1 MMKRKLVMCLLM
13 IVVAMQASAQSESGR
28 VSFVPQVGGTYSNI
42 NLHTCKAS
50 FAAGV
55 GADWQLTD
63 KFFLSSGVF
72 YNSLAYGIGE
82 GHNDSYSVGR
92 VGVPVMAGY
101 YLFGGLAVK
110 AGLEA
115 DFKVNEGDKAE
126 MQSTVVSVPV
136 GLSYEVS
143 NVVFNARYNIGLTT
157 EETAKYYVTPIKHNF
172 NGWFTLA
179 VGYRF

>member
-1 MMKRKLVMCLLM
+1 MKRKLVMCLLM
-13 IVVAMQASAQSESGR
+13 IVVAMQASAQSEPGR

-42 NLHTCKAS
+42 NLHKCKAS

-101 YLFGGLAVK
+101 YLLGGLAVK

-126 MQSTVVSVPV
+126 MQSTVGGPFIRSEQRCVQRP
-136 GLSYEVS
+136 L
-143 NVVFNARYNIGLTT
+143 
-157 EETAKYYVTPIKHNF
+157 
-172 NGWFTLA
+172 
-179 VGYRF
+179 